1 MLVGRFELTTIH
13 YAAPGQSGDDV
24 ELRECGDEIILP
36 VSCFE
41 AQIDNVGNYVGNF
54 CFITS
59 TFAAFCEATVGC
71 RFNQTEFRSAV
82 GDLCTSDFDQ
92 AVITFAYDCLPG
104 TRLRTFFL
112 LRFLCSP
119 FPILLFVEHAMSAI

>member
-24 ELRECGDEIILP
+24 ELRECFDEIILP

-59 TFAAFCEATVGC
+59 TFAVFCEATVGC
-71 RFNQTEFRSAV
+71 RFNQTVFRSAV
-82 GDLCTSDFDQ
+82 GDLCSSDFDQ

-104 TRLRTFFL
+104 TPWPLTVNLLKFLRSSFTIPWL
-112 LRFLCSP
+112 KCY
-119 FPILLFVEHAMSAI
+119 VHV